1 MAGSAGK
8 RERAVELST
17 KSTTR
22 GDTIQQNG
30 LIGSTS
36 TIPSVFTTT
45 SESNVVDLYGIG
57 AEKTGIEKEA
67 TRPFIHKGRFHGQQ
81 GEVIRQKA
89 NIDDGAMKEVMSL
102 TTFNKVNHRLGTSKP
117 SSQLL
122 RVANGVVVQSE
133 ARWEGKVEVNGVM
146 AEVAF
151 EVFDSGGKWEFLF
164 GKTLL
169 ETFKAVHDYES
180 DEIVLCEGDRKTTL
194 RNQSHTVGQ
203 GQPHP
208 TVK

>member
-67 TRPFIHKGRFHGQQ
+67 TRPFIHQVRFHGPQ
-81 GEVIRQKA
+81 GEVIRVKA
-89 NIDDGAMKEVMSL
+89 NIDDGAMREVMSSAM
-102 TTFNKVNHRLGTSKP
+102 FKKVKHRLGTPMP

-133 ARWEGKVEVNGVM
+133 ARWKGKVEVDGVA
-146 AEVAF
+146 AEVVF
-151 EVFDSGGKWEFLF
+151 EVFDSGGKWDFLF
-164 GKTLL
+164 GKGLL
-169 ETFKAVHDYES
+169 ESFRAVHNYES
-180 DEIVLCEGDRKTTL
+180 DEIVLHENNKKTTL
-194 RNQSHTVGQ
+194 
-203 GQPHP
+203 
-208 TVK
+208 